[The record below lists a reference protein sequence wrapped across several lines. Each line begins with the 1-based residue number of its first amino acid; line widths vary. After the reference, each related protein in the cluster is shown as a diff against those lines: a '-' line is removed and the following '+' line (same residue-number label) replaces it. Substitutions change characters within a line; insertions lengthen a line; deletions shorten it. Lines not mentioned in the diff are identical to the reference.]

1 MMKLVIKLHKL
12 ILLMILLVQLTNAHF
27 LYLVNLFDFQLIYIF
42 IFILKI

>member
-1 MMKLVIKLHKL
+1 MKLVIKLHKL